1 MGKLYPLR
9 IEFLGGFVFYS
20 LAELTEIVQLAM
32 IFIIDVRC
40 KCIIHPNTMP
50 TDTSIENQLKDAVQL
65 SDAKWAVLAERV
77 GNSWQLRSVYHLN
90 KSAQNELITLMGKPS
105 IDTWLCGA
113 LSGGHSRSSSIPEE
127 NDLNAERFFAF
138 PIPGTS
144 QIILAGAD
152 TQTPIAQRIWKLTAS
167 LLSGRSTSSN
177 QPFLPDL
184 QSGLAFDLPL
194 ALEKVLGAIVQVVT
208 CQGGWLAIRRGDSL
222 DIQAEWNVP
231 KAKGAALLIDSNPLL
246 RRVNRSLKEAL
257 ITRGQPNWD
266 NLPYGALKS
275 GTNVWICLPLV
286 IGQRLIGVVTLWRQK
301 EFTSTELGQL
311 REFVGRVPPSV
322 EVVVTFSEMTAH
334 LRRLGL
340 LNDFVL
346 TVSSAQNLDQIAR
359 RMFDLLARAFN
370 TELIV
375 LFLRSSDGRILR
387 DYRLFDGKMN
397 VVSTPL
403 AGHSVQPYLSKDGR
417 ARLIVDAVKEGFA
430 PIHKEARSMLI
441 VPLKYRGQAI
451 GVLIIENLRDEA
463 FTQYDEH
470 LMVVITSHLA
480 GLIEYTRLR
489 EEAEGRARSLSLI
502 HEVVQQVIGLN
513 DKAEVAHLTAELVAQ
528 YFKYELAAIF
538 LFDEEHKF
546 FIQGIG
552 GTHADTV
559 KRALGGEEFVV
570 SGGVTSHVSQTGASI
585 MINDTNLDALY
596 KPLKGWAARSEI
608 CVALKDGD
616 TILGIIDVESRE
628 QNAFTHND
636 LIAMESLAGIL
647 ASVITSANQY
657 QKLQESIRQL
667 RLIEI
672 ELNARIEAQRS
683 AENRLLQAA
692 KLAAVGEMAA
702 GIAHELNNP
711 LTAVTGFSELILDE
725 LPQASVHRKDLEM
738 VLHEARRAGDVVRR
752 LLDFSRQGE
761 RVRTQSDLNEVVRDV
776 IALTNHLI
784 KTNGVALS
792 LDLNEPLP
800 WVFIDTNQ
808 MKQVLLNLIHNAL
821 QAMPNGGD
829 LQISTCLVQRDE
841 RNWAVMEIRDSGV
854 GITQA
859 DQNRIFEPFFT
870 TRGDRGGTGLGLSVS
885 FGIVTDHGGLIEI
898 SSEPENGSIFSVWLP
913 I

>member
-167 LLSGRSTSSN
+167 LLSGRSTSSS

-513 DKAEVAHLTAELVAQ
+513 DKAKVAHLTAELVAQ

-792 LDLNEPLP
+792 LDLNETLP

>member
-138 PIPGTS
+138 PIPGSS